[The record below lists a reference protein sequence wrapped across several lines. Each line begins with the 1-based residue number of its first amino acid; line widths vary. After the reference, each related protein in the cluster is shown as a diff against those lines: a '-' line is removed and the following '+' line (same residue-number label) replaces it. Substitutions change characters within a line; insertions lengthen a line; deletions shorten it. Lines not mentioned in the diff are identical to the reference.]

1 MLLWTGRLHSSPEEL
16 GVPGWVLSM
25 SEAIEGIV
33 GALVRLKNR
42 DALEKLRDHRQRL
55 VSDLNR
61 LRSDLN
67 FDASLPLR
75 AMAND
80 LAEID
85 AGLEQLSV
93 EPPVA
98 EL

>member
-1 MLLWTGRLHSSPEEL
+1 
-16 GVPGWVLSM
+16 M
-25 SEAIEGIV
+25 SEAMERIV

-67 FDASLPLR
+67 FNASLPLR
-75 AMAND
+75 DMVDD
-80 LAEID
+80 LVEID

-93 EPPVA
+93 EPPAV

>member
-1 MLLWTGRLHSSPEEL
+1 MLRFLIWML
-16 GVPGWVLSM
+16 GM
-25 SEAIEGIV
+25 SEAMERIV

-42 DALEKLRDHRQRL
+42 DALEKLRDHRQWL

-67 FDASLPLR
+67 FNASLPLR
-75 AMAND
+75 NMVDD

-85 AGLEQLSV
+85 AGFEQLSA

-98 EL
+98 N

>member
-1 MLLWTGRLHSSPEEL
+1 MLAIAKASLIWMP
-16 GVPGWVLSM
+16 SM
-25 SEAIEGIV
+25 SEAMERIV

-42 DALEKLRDHRQRL
+42 GALEKLRDHRQRL

-67 FDASLPLR
+67 FNASLPLR
-75 AMAND
+75 NMVDD

-98 EL
+98 E